1 MKNFKTKYALYL
13 ILSVASIFSTI
24 YVNTQQP
31 VLAETNEAAYGNSGY
46 LNPDEFEEEAN
57 NTPFLDIRL
66 IQKAVETGKNLI
78 PAN

>member
-1 MKNFKTKYALYL
+1 MKNLKTIHALLL
-13 ILSVASIFSTI
+13 ILAVVSIFCTV

-31 VLAETNEAAYGNSGY
+31 VLTDKTETVYGNSGY
-46 LNPDEFEEEAN
+46 LNSDEYEEGEK

-78 PAN
+78 PTN